1 MIRTRPSD
9 PIQGP
14 DRPFPLPYPPSGPQM
29 AMTGTDPMPR
39 PGDPPFPFPPP
50 PPRIALRIGK
60 SKADRRRPARNVRA
74 WRRVQLVAWAVFA
87 VVVTF
92 GGYINALAS
101 AEHRYPKRPATAC
114 EQAVH
119 DLLPDID
126 ADQRCREM
134 AAQR

>member
-1 MIRTRPSD
+1 MYPDD
-9 PIQGP
+9 PP
-14 DRPFPLPYPPSGPQM
+14 PPPLPPYPSLRS
-29 AMTGTDPMPR
+29 PR
-39 PGDPPFPFPPP
+39 PGDDDMPVPTPYPTPSPRPGPF
-50 PPRIALRIGK
+50 RLSLRIGK